1 MQSKLIVLSG
11 PTGAGK
17 STVINR
23 LLSRHADWQTVS
35 SYTTRERRVNED
47 DTKRYTYVTVE
58 EFRRLKDAGD
68 IIEAEEYAGNW
79 YGTSRASLQ
88 KALAA
93 GPVVLL
99 DVKEKGMQFIKQ
111 AFPET
116 KTIYLYISMA
126 EARRRLDMDSRRAH
140 EPHEQ
145 RAARL
150 AAVAR
155 LNRQRHIYDYCI
167 TSVPNE
173 IEQTVN
179 NVEAAIV
186 AR

>member
-1 MQSKLIVLSG
+1 MQSKLIAITGPSG
-11 PTGAGK
+11 VGK
-17 STVINR
+17 STVINT
-23 LLSRHADWQTVS
+23 LLKRHADWQTVS

-47 DTKRYTYVTVE
+47 DTKRYTFVTLD

-68 IIEAEEYAGNW
+68 ILEAEEYAGNW

-99 DVKEKGMQFIKQ
+99 DMQVKGVQFMKQ
-111 AFPET
+111 AFPDARS
-116 KTIYLYISMA
+116 IYLYAPVS
-126 EARRRLDMDSRRAH
+126 EVQRRLDMDSRRAH

-155 LNRQRHIYDYCI
+155 LNRQRHIYDHCI

-186 AR
+186 AQ

>member
-1 MQSKLIVLSG
+1 MQSKLVAITGPSG
-11 PTGAGK
+11 VGK
-17 STVINR
+17 STVINT

-35 SYTTRERRVNED
+35 SYTTRKRRVNED
-47 DTKRYTYVTVE
+47 DTKRYTFVTPK
-58 EFRRLKDAGD
+58 EFRRLKDSGD

-79 YGTSRASLQ
+79 YGTSKASLQ
-88 KALAA
+88 SALAA

-99 DVKEKGMQFIKQ
+99 DMQVRGVQFMKQ
-111 AFPET
+111 LYPHT
-116 KTIYLYISMA
+116 RSIYLYAPVS
-126 EARRRLDMDSRRAH
+126 EVRRRLDMDARRAH
-140 EPHEQ
+140 EPKEQ

-179 NVEAAIV
+179 NVEAAIS
-186 AR
+186 AQ